1 MTFQSSI
8 SKVVGVALFALAS
21 LPAVAHSSDSL
32 ESVTFGLNWSPQA
45 EHGGFYQALAEE
57 LYERRQNNSWWA
69 ASEQSSV
76 VDHGK
81 TGFLHG
87 RQSDP
92 TFQRRSI

>member
-8 SKVVGVALFALAS
+8 SKIVGVVLFALAS

-45 EHGGFYQALAEE
+45 EHGGFYQALAEG
-57 LYERRQNNSWWA
+57 LYEKRPRRQNNSWWA

-76 VDHGK
+76 VDNRK
-81 TGFLHG
+81 T
-87 RQSDP
+87 
-92 TFQRRSI
+92 